1 MDKVYC
7 ADVWFATA
15 KEQQVIALAKGV
27 NKNDIHIEG
36 EGAEGWDSLLTSYR
50 GRPGRLGLVGG
61 LYILGQSSDALKAR
75 LAVLRQKTI
84 KPYDLE
90 SGEADGA
97 ALYADAMSSI
107 LGSKK
112 FRGDKKHHR
121 KASSKGGHEKGVAM
135 AKVRDGIAA
144 DWLLRNIARAEFM
157 TWDEK
162 AKLLDGKISE
172 ATLRRLYLK

>member
-15 KEQQVIALAKGV
+15 KEQKVIALAQGV
-27 NKNDIHIEG
+27 DKNDIHTEG
-36 EGAEGWDSLLTSYR
+36 EGVEGWDSLLMSYR
-50 GRPGRLGLVGG
+50 GKGGKLGLVGG

-75 LAVLRQKTI
+75 LAVLRQKKI

-97 ALYADAMSSI
+97 KLYADAMSSI

-112 FRGDKKHHR
+112 FRGDKVHHH
-121 KASSKGGHEKGVAM
+121 KTSAKGGHGKGKAM
-135 AKVRDGIAA
+135 AEMRAGIAA
-144 DWLLRNIARAEFM
+144 EWLLRNIARAEWM
-157 TWDEK
+157 TWER
-162 AKLLDGKISE
+162 KLELLESKISE
-172 ATLRRLYLK
+172 ATLRRLYL

>member
-15 KEQQVIALAKGV
+15 KEQKVIALSLGRKAE
-27 NKNDIHIEG
+27 DIHTEG
-36 EGAEGWDSLLTSYR
+36 EGAEGWESLLSSFR

-61 LYILGQSSDALKAR
+61 LYILGQASDPLKAR
-75 LAVLRQKTI
+75 LAELRKRKI

-97 ALYADAMSSI
+97 ALYADAISSI

-121 KASSKGGHEKGVAM
+121 KASSKGGHGKGKAM
-135 AKVRDGIAA
+135 AKMREGIAA
-144 DWLLRNIARAEFM
+144 DWLLRNIAQSPHL
-157 TWDEK
+157 TWKQKTD
-162 AKLLDGKISE
+162 LLDNKISE
-172 ATLRRLYLK
+172 ATLRRLYL